1 MLATASKRMAYD
13 ETIKPSSSSLKI
25 FSEKVQM
32 RKKRVLRANEFFDLF
47 VKEWLGLFSRKCAI
61 YIMFNE
67 A

>member
-1 MLATASKRMAYD
+1 MLATSSKRVAYD

-47 VKEWLGLFSRKCAI
+47 VKEWLGFLYQKCGIYILFSVA
-61 YIMFNE
+61 
-67 A
+67 